1 MAEKRRQA
9 NERKH
14 ALTQA
19 INNQR
24 GPTSYRVGDAEA
36 SVIQGTEEQREN
48 TRRAEAKVAGWERE
62 LAEVSKL
69 LASLEKQEAAL
80 QEQML
85 VP

>member
-1 MAEKRRQA
+1 MRQA

-14 ALTQA
+14 ALTLA

-24 GPTSYRVGDAEA
+24 GPTSYWVGEAETG
-36 SVIQGTEEQREN
+36 VFLGTEEQREN
-48 TRRAEAKVAGWERE
+48 ARRAEAKVAGWEHE

-69 LASLEKQEAAL
+69 LASLKKQEAAL

-85 VP
+85 TP